1 MVDKNL
7 PKPWPE
13 AHGFNPRD
21 RELVEVLWDN
31 ARTARLSEL
40 YYGERLDRLSRWNF
54 IFELLVA
61 IGASGSGIAGW
72 AVWQDK
78 IGAVVWACIAGLA
91 AVIAIAKPLLAIDRR
106 IRHATR
112 QQQLYRSI
120 LSSLENLAF
129 DIQQA
134 GTLSAEN
141 RRRYQRARENLRQA
155 EDADDPAQNLRRLE
169 QLQQRVDK
177 EMPAHSLWV
186 PLPAPE
192 AHPA

>member
-1 MVDKNL
+1 VVDKTL

-21 RELVEVLWDN
+21 RDLVELLWDN

-40 YYGERLDRLSRWNF
+40 DYGERLDRLSRWNI

-78 IGAVVWACIAGLA
+78 IGAVVWASIAGLA
-91 AVIAIAKPLLAIDRR
+91 AVIAIAKPLLALDRR

-112 QQQLYRSI
+112 QQQLYRGI

-155 EDADDPAQNLRRLE
+155 EDADDPAQNLRQLE
-169 QLQQRVDK
+169 QLQKRVDK

-192 AHPA
+192 PHPA